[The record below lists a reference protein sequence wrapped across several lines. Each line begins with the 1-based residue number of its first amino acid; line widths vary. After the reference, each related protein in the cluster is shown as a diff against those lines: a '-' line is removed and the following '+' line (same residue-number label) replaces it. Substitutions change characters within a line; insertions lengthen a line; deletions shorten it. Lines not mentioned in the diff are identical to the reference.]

1 MNTYICK
8 CGRRVKKSTNAD
20 NTGNRLKGYGPGHE
34 CYGCPYAMPFGGN
47 EWNET
52 AKRFVQDI
60 KGYECRM
67 SRTLSYGSLF
77 IGSTKDKC
85 TCSVFSLDFDF
96 LEQISTWVKDTFSH
110 GELTGGFSRDEIR
123 PTDYSHNGRYCC
135 TFVCAANKRGI
146 SAKAALLARF
156 FNPDGNRKGMTPQQE
171 MKKVL
176 ADIRKATQAKEK
188 LECTTMDSA
197 APSENAGTSFAT
209 GGAPLSNGTGSMTE
223 PVHSAPQDKPLAF
236 LPETTIPEF
245 DYSGLPEQTV
255 ENLHFAEDEY
265 HHGKQMAERGLVHMG
280 NAIAA
285 AHDELVAQCDKHS
298 NQHSEDTF
306 RAWCLSI
313 GITKDSAYRL
323 LQVSALM
330 DGSSPRQRAILEALP
345 TTLLYAVA
353 KPSAPAELVEKVKN
367 GEVSTNKEY
376 QDLLKE
382 NQQLRTDRV
391 NAMNQAEREK
401 QRAEKAEAERD
412 KARADQLSAAKD
424 CNRLGLKVSQEK
436 DRADKAE
443 AREEEAW
450 KLQSKAETR
459 AQEAEKQLEGSRQMA
474 EAAKL
479 RGDKLKAEND
489 ALKKQPITAV
499 VDKEE
504 VERQA
509 REMAAEMTADLRA
522 QLEQTASGSEQDA
535 HSSYDNV
542 LLADRSFQNI
552 GKMVI
557 PSLRK
562 LPQEQREAVA
572 NQLIR
577 TLGQIQ
583 GEVSQC
589 L

>member
-1 MNTYICK
+1 M
-8 CGRRVKKSTNAD
+8 
-20 NTGNRLKGYGPGHE
+20 
-34 CYGCPYAMPFGGN
+34 MPS
-47 EWNET
+47 
-52 AKRFVQDI
+52 K
-60 KGYECRM
+60 
-67 SRTLSYGSLF
+67 
-77 IGSTKDKC
+77 
-85 TCSVFSLDFDF
+85 LD
-96 LEQISTWVKDTFSH
+96 
-110 GELTGGFSRDEIR
+110 
-123 PTDYSHNGRYCC
+123 
-135 TFVCAANKRGI
+135 AA
-146 SAKAALLARF
+146 AAL
-156 FNPDGNRKGMTPQQE
+156 E
-171 MKKVL
+171 S
-176 ADIRKATQAKEK
+176 
-188 LECTTMDSA
+188 MDSMDTLQ
-197 APSENAGTSFAT
+197 S
-209 GGAPLSNGTGSMTE
+209 
-223 PVHSAPQDKPLAF
+223 KPL
-236 LPETTIPEF
+236 TTIPDEMRPAF
-245 DYSGLPEQTV
+245 DYSGLDAQTV
-255 ENLHFAEDEY
+255 DDLHFAEKEY
-265 HHGKQMAERGLVHMG
+265 QHGKKLAERGLVHMG

-285 AHDELVAQCDKHS
+285 AHDALCGTVVQQLDNGEDGACRTMRRARN

-306 RAWCLSI
+306 KSWCLSI

-345 TTLLYAVA
+345 PTLLYAVA

-367 GEVSTNKEY
+367 GEIPTNKEY

-412 KARADQLSAAKD
+412 KARADQLSTAKD

-522 QLEQTASGSEQDA
+522 QLEQASSGTEQDA

-557 PSLRK
+557 SSLRK

>member
-1 MNTYICK
+1 MIISQNSNDVYYAYTRGRFWRWDGSARVWKESHLLAQKFDKAKAAEKHLTPEAFLTGDEFIPMDDYELPQSMLTALRDAKPCKNAPIDPVEEDSSSGVPAPCIC
-8 CGRRVKKSTNAD
+8 ST
-20 NTGNRLKGYGPGHE
+20 
-34 CYGCPYAMPFGGN
+34 
-47 EWNET
+47 
-52 AKRFVQDI
+52 
-60 KGYECRM
+60 
-67 SRTLSYGSLF
+67 
-77 IGSTKDKC
+77 C
-85 TCSVFSLDFDF
+85 TCGGCKEECFGNCHSCGHPVQECNSYQT
-96 LEQISTWVKDTFSH
+96 E
-110 GELTGGFSRDEIR
+110 GEKHLTPAHSADVDKPEVPGTQTTQNKPLTTIPDEIR
-123 PTDYSHNGRYCC
+123 P
-135 TFVCAANKRGI
+135 A
-146 SAKAALLARF
+146 
-156 FNPDGNRKGMTPQQE
+156 
-171 MKKVL
+171 
-176 ADIRKATQAKEK
+176 
-188 LECTTMDSA
+188 
-197 APSENAGTSFAT
+197 
-209 GGAPLSNGTGSMTE
+209 
-223 PVHSAPQDKPLAF
+223 
-236 LPETTIPEF
+236 F
-245 DYSGLPEQTV
+245 DYSGLDEQTV
-255 ENLHFAEDEY
+255 DDLHFAEKEY
-265 HHGKQMAERGLVHMG
+265 QHGKKLAERGLVHMG

-285 AHDELVAQCDKHS
+285 AHDALCGVVQQLDNSKHGNRGDDS
-298 NQHSEDTF
+298 F
-306 RAWCLSI
+306 RAWCCSI
-313 GITKDSAYRL
+313 GITKSTAYNL

-345 TTLLYAVA
+345 PTLLYAVA
-353 KPSAPAELVEKVKN
+353 KPSAPAELVAQVKSGDITTHKQYQEALAQIKAEK
-367 GEVSTNKEY
+367 ERADAAE
-376 QDLLKE
+376 
-382 NQQLRTDRV
+382 
-391 NAMNQAEREK
+391 AERDKLLGAQNRAAWAESHIQNVEA
-401 QRAEKAEAERD
+401 QRDAALADVQGLTEQNAKLQQSYHDADESRIAANLQRQKAEAERD
-412 KARADQLSAAKD
+412 R
-424 CNRLGLKVSQEK
+424 
-436 DRADKAE
+436 
-443 AREEEAW
+443 
-450 KLQSKAETR
+450 AETR

-509 REMAAEMTADLRA
+509 REMAAEITADLRA